1 MYYFR
6 GDSVK
11 EINNDNTTNM
21 DSFLDELKATTTI
34 ALSAYKNKVF
44 TRDYPTRELYNDESE
59 YRLVNLELTLAYIEK
74 IKHERDKKI
83 NEILDIYY
91 KVLDEVRQAKYN
103 KEEEKYVLVDSIFDI
118 KKVIG
123 GLILFRKNKK
133 KIQSIDKS
141 IMDADN
147 LEDKINEMINWL
159 IDDNEA
165 FNMVL
170 NNLKERAIS
179 GEDILWK
186 LLNLTMP
193 LEEDTIE
200 NDRKKIPIVKKI

>member
-1 MYYFR
+1 M
-6 GDSVK
+6 K
-11 EINNDNTTNM
+11 EIN
-21 DSFLDELKATTTI
+21 
-34 ALSAYKNKVF
+34 KNNVF
-44 TRDYPTRELYNDESE
+44 TRDYPTRELYNVESE
-59 YRLVNLELTLAYIEK
+59 YRFVNLEFTLAYIEK
-74 IKHERDKKI
+74 IKHERDKKF

-91 KVLDEVRQAKYN
+91 KVLGEVRQAKYN
-103 KEEEKYVLVDSIFDI
+103 KEEEKYVLVDSVFDI

-123 GLILFRKNKK
+123 GLFLFRKNKK

-141 IMDADN
+141 IMDSDN

-159 IDDNEA
+159 IDDNET
-165 FNMVL
+165 FNIVL
-170 NNLKERAIS
+170 DNLKESAIS